1 MRITF
6 FEGAAL
12 KGMRIKT
19 IEGIPLRIPFAK
31 AFTMATAHQA
41 TREEVEVF
49 VVRITTEDGV
59 VGVGET
65 QAWRR
70 QGSGETLHGLCSKLN
85 DIAAPALTGLSVI
98 EINAAMQRLDDR
110 LAGGLY
116 LQAAIGDALYDA
128 KARTLGLSVAQLLG
142 GGHQSEIP
150 VGIAL
155 GIAGD
160 TGMLIDAA
168 DQAYD
173 AGYRHLRIKI
183 GLDARKDLIN
193 LERLRA
199 HFNDKVHLRADANG
213 NMRYGDALRLLT
225 QIERLDL
232 EFVEQPLPAWDIAGM
247 ASLSASVRVPL
258 SADESIS
265 DVHSLANVASHQGA
279 RVIQTKS
286 AKNGG
291 IHTIRKLWT
300 LAEAVGIDIF
310 PGNHPSTSLNV
321 AAVGQ
326 LASSWS
332 KALLPGDFQTG
343 LVDMLADDI
352 VDEPVRVENGCV
364 RVPAGPGMGVRLNE
378 DKLRRY
384 RVDTQ

>member
-1 MRITF
+1 VPGST
-6 FEGAAL
+6 
-12 KGMRIKT
+12 IKT

-41 TREEVEVF
+41 TRDEVEVY
-49 VVRITTEDGV
+49 VVRVTTGDGV
-59 VGVGET
+59 VGIGET

-70 QGSGETLHGLCSKLN
+70 QGSGETLRGLHSKLCE
-85 DIAAPALTGLSVI
+85 IAGPALIGLSI
-98 EINAAMQRLDDR
+98 HEINAAMQRLDDR

-128 KARTLGLSVAQLLG
+128 KARTLGLSVAQMLG
-142 GGHQSEIP
+142 GGQAQEIP

-160 TGMLIDAA
+160 AAATVDAA
-168 DQAYD
+168 QEAYD

-183 GLDARKDLIN
+183 GLSARKDLAN
-193 LERLRA
+193 LQALRA
-199 HFNDKVHLRADANG
+199 HFGDKVHLRADANG
-213 NMRYGDALRLLT
+213 NLRYGDALRLLS
-225 QIERLDL
+225 QLEPLDV

-247 ASLSASVRVPL
+247 ARLAAAVRVPL

-265 DVHSLANVASHQGA
+265 DVHSLANVASHQGT

-300 LAEAVGIDIF
+300 LAEALGIDIF

-321 AAVGQ
+321 AAVSQ
-326 LASSWS
+326 LTASW
-332 KALLPGDFQTG
+332 ARPLLPGDFQTG

-352 VDEPVRVENGCV
+352 VEEPVRVENGV
-364 RVPAGPGMGVRLNE
+364 VKVPPGPGMGVQLSE
-378 DKLRRY
+378 TKLKRY
-384 RVDTQ
+384 RVDTP